1 MCNLTYERKRL
12 HDVNLKALTLKNEFR
27 ANLLRKWG
35 INTSNEIFSIQQ
47 QTPRWFLRTYFL
59 DWASIIFS
67 IKRQLD
73 IGKILESGF
82 EDCIS
87 KLTHFHMFLN
97 YLYSLKLH
105 AWADIRLL
113 HWMQALCPF
122 MTLFCWIYYVLS
134 VHWLKFEVL
143 YEFKFMKLR
152 YLNHMESTTC
162 APCSTTT
169 EATS

>member
-1 MCNLTYERKRL
+1 MNLELTYF
-12 HDVNLKALTLKNEFR
+12 VNEESIHPMRYFPF
-27 ANLLRKWG
+27 
-35 INTSNEIFSIQQ
+35 SNKP
-47 QTPRWFLRTYFL
+47 PRWFLHSYFP
-59 DWASIIFS
+59 DWASIIFW
-67 IKRQLD
+67 IKRLPD
-73 IGKILESGF
+73 TGMILESGF

-87 KLTHFHMFLN
+87 YLTHFHMFWN

-105 AWADIRLL
+105 AWAGIRLL
-113 HWMQALCPF
+113 HWMQALCLF
-122 MTLFCWIYYVLS
+122 MPLYCWIYYVLS

-143 YEFKFMKLR
+143 YKFKFMKLR